1 LEAAAQQHD
10 KDASFGGY
18 VDSPLLRQKLGIDFN
33 ATSDALEARLP
44 TQIRDAVTAAVAAS
58 VLNPDS
64 PFEKQQQAVATVLD
78 KFSQQ
83 FGDYSKQ
90 LVAYGDLLRQQSDQ
104 QAREAAREQM
114 SYLQGQV
121 QAGIGIIT
129 FVFGHALGDNAKAS
143 EVKQVLS
150 GFSTIAFAM
159 ATGNVLGA
167 ISTGLSL
174 LDGFGSDPMAPVMK
188 MVQQIGQQ
196 IEELRTEMRERF
208 DRLEAQQ
215 QEMLKQLARI
225 YQAVQEGT
233 AITGGRIDQ
242 LQQQFE
248 SYWVVADED
257 NRRKAFA
264 KATEAFSQAMLV
276 RTARAQGWQTTYLDK
291 LPIFV
296 TYATQE
302 SRQSYFRGITNPP
315 LGQLATEVTLR
326 RNADQLFGIIPA
338 AASLAGQHV
347 AGDLPNPFTLEVGTE
362 AYLQADLLLG
372 DEAPNVGREGTL
384 QTIWAD
390 VTACRSAVACATSA
404 TVVQGLAS
412 SCMKLGGADVKPQDA
427 GSTTPVGALRTL
439 GERWQSENL
448 KPRYTTEALPDSL
461 FQKPYKE
468 LLYGFFEDF
477 RVTNSPLDA
486 AVSLGLLQLTL
497 ISDTTKNFIATGR
510 TQSLV
515 YTITVK
521 IGIHANQTFGDVQSQ
536 LAYIRDVFLDYPPG
550 ESRYWLPPPSSKCP
564 IGNDIHGL
572 LDYCE
577 TLLGY
582 YYATQLLAGLP
593 AWLSEHGFDASAFNS
608 WSDTASALRLV
619 ATLRQWRLMDGLE
632 VQGQTDV
639 RNIALLCTADDVLSW
654 LRTTIQQDVEK
665 IGADLAVQFWSADPR
680 GNNLHA
686 RLGTRIN
693 DDVKDIQSRPDSPV
707 FKSLPVIDRLSRKV
721 LGSMRVNKVTPLHA

>member
-1 LEAAAQQHD
+1 
-10 KDASFGGY
+10 
-18 VDSPLLRQKLGIDFN
+18 
-33 ATSDALEARLP
+33 
-44 TQIRDAVTAAVAAS
+44 
-58 VLNPDS
+58 
-64 PFEKQQQAVATVLD
+64 
-78 KFSQQ
+78 
-83 FGDYSKQ
+83 
-90 LVAYGDLLRQQSDQ
+90 
-104 QAREAAREQM
+104 
-114 SYLQGQV
+114 
-121 QAGIGIIT
+121 
-129 FVFGHALGDNAKAS
+129 
-143 EVKQVLS
+143 
-150 GFSTIAFAM
+150 
-159 ATGNVLGA
+159 
-167 ISTGLSL
+167 
-174 LDGFGSDPMAPVMK
+174 
-188 MVQQIGQQ
+188 
-196 IEELRTEMRERF
+196 
-208 DRLEAQQ
+208 
-215 QEMLKQLARI
+215 
-225 YQAVQEGT
+225 
-233 AITGGRIDQ
+233 
-242 LQQQFE
+242 
-248 SYWVVADED
+248 
-257 NRRKAFA
+257 
-264 KATEAFSQAMLV
+264 
-276 RTARAQGWQTTYLDK
+276 
-291 LPIFV
+291 
-296 TYATQE
+296 
-302 SRQSYFRGITNPP
+302 
-315 LGQLATEVTLR
+315 
-326 RNADQLFGIIPA
+326 
-338 AASLAGQHV
+338 
-347 AGDLPNPFTLEVGTE
+347 
-362 AYLQADLLLG
+362 
-372 DEAPNVGREGTL
+372 
-384 QTIWAD
+384 
-390 VTACRSAVACATSA
+390 
-404 TVVQGLAS
+404 
-412 SCMKLGGADVKPQDA
+412 
-427 GSTTPVGALRTL
+427 L